1 MVWISLVR
9 QAKDWVY
16 TKLGLAISLLDL
28 SYSVIILDNF
38 FTTAAKAE
46 AARDDRSILHKS
58 INYTLK
64 LFYIIFNGKSL
75 FSTLKYLLDKTDM

>member
-64 LFYIIFNGKSL
+64 LFYIIFREYAKLHGLS
-75 FSTLKYLLDKTDM
+75 YIAP